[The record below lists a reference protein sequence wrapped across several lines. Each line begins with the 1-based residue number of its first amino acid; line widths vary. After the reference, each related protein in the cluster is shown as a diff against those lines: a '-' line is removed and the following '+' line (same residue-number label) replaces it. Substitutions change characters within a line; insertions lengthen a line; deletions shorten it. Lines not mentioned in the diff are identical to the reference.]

1 MAEGEFPSTCILAKM
16 YSTIPPGFMLDN
28 PLLTT
33 IGSLIGV
40 SGSILSYIMVSE
52 ISMKYCPKPTILQC
66 VAMNRSLTNVLF
78 GGIGAT
84 APTETHKIEGVIT
97 KTTVEDTVEA
107 LANADSVILV
117 T

>member
-1 MAEGEFPSTCILAKM
+1 MHLGEDILNDTPRLYVGQSTSHHDWIPNRREWFDSVIYYGKWDPDEILPYK
-16 YSTIPPGFMLDN
+16 S
-28 PLLTT
+28 
-33 IGSLIGV
+33 
-40 SGSILSYIMVSE
+40 
-52 ISMKYCPKPTILQC
+52 TILQC

-97 KTTVEDTVEA
+97 KTSVEDTVEA